1 MRLLMNRI
9 LKVET
14 LKRNNKNDRLSEPL
28 NQNEKIDVRVI
39 LKESSVPSN

>member
-1 MRLLMNRI
+1 MNRK

-28 NQNEKIDVRVI
+28 NQNENIDVRVI